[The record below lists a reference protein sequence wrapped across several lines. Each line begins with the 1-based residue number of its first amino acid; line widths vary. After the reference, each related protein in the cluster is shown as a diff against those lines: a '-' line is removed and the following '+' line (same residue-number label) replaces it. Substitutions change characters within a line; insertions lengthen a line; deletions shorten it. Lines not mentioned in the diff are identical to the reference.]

1 MALDI
6 IARGMAADSIKCVSQ
21 DLTEEQ
27 KAIAR
32 NNIGVSGG
40 SEDLKNAVQ
49 VIPQNFTDAQKQQ
62 ARDNI
67 GAVSVS
73 SFDAAEADI
82 ADLFTETAALGQK
95 TPSASQGSFIINEMT
110 RSNSLS
116 IDRAT
121 GGWGFNVIPSGGVSE
136 ASGKWSVSNEITFEK
151 GTISTPGEYSFM
163 TSSQGAAYLKLI
175 PGKSYVMYIK
185 YISGTIPAN
194 LENWAFTFSSGG
206 KTVSMNLNN
215 SLPVEVFVP
224 VAGDL
229 AFGGRFTPN
238 GVADPSITFDEVNK
252 YTVQILMVEVNNGS
266 NQGAIVHNNDLNSIE
281 NQIRDMASW
290 AEGAA
295 PRLDSLED
303 NAVQVNSQTFTE
315 EQKTQARTN
324 IGAASQTE
332 MSTAADNINTLNTTV
347 DALEQVALTANQK
360 ALVVNEYNKQL
371 NLFKNKKLPT
381 TYEGVTL
388 TPIGLSSYKIT
399 GTNTASTNWGF
410 NNLADVSDLDPNK
423 TYTLK
428 LTVVSGTGEC
438 GIQGSTTAK
447 QVTKTGA
454 SLSNIYI
461 TIPGSQAF
469 SDYVVTMMLVEGSTA
484 ADYIPYYGDIIHQAE
499 IDNSVVKYSSSQ
511 SLTDEQKAQARI
523 NIGAASQTS
532 LDNDIANCVQIKA
545 QSLTNAQK
553 EQARTNIG
561 ALSSANL
568 SVWSQRTTFEPDLNR
583 LADVGNGKAY
593 ISSYGTSTGN
603 IPAANAFGNVIS
615 LRNSGGELTQF
626 VMDVRTGKVYYRSA
640 VLTTDF
646 GTWKEVDLIVQKGD
660 NYIVYTSGLKIQWGE
675 AAFNEDLAAGA
686 VITSTIRLPIAMTTT
701 SYKVLTMCTHSAV
714 NFGIEDRGT
723 GLFKLFIRNL
733 GSIVAAA
740 SINSYSWVVIGY

>member
-49 VIPQNFTDAQKQQ
+49 IIPQNFTEAQKQQ

-67 GAVSVS
+67 GAVSIS
-73 SFDAAEADI
+73 SFDTAEADI
-82 ADLFTETAALGQK
+82 VDLFAETAALGQK
-95 TPSASQGSFIINEMT
+95 IPSASQGSFIVNEMT

-116 IDRAT
+116 VDPAT
-121 GGWGFNVIPSGGVSE
+121 RGLIFYVKPDGGSPE
-136 ASGKWSVSNEITFEK
+136 ASAEWSVSNEITFEE
-151 GTISTPGEYSFM
+151 GTISTPGEYTFFD
-163 TSSQGAAYLKLI
+163 SSQGAGYFKLI

-266 NQGAIVHNNDLNSIE
+266 NQGAIVHNNDLNNIE
-281 NQIRDMASW
+281 SKVEEVYTW
-290 AEGAA
+290 ATEAA
-295 PRLDSLED
+295 PRLDNLDD
-303 NAVQVNSQTFTE
+303 NTVQVNTQTFTE
-315 EQKTQARTN
+315 EQKTQART
-324 IGAASQTE
+324 
-332 MSTAADNINTLNTTV
+332 
-347 DALEQVALTANQK
+347 
-360 ALVVNEYNKQL
+360 
-371 NLFKNKKLPT
+371 
-381 TYEGVTL
+381 
-388 TPIGLSSYKIT
+388 
-399 GTNTASTNWGF
+399 
-410 NNLADVSDLDPNK
+410 
-423 TYTLK
+423 
-428 LTVVSGTGEC
+428 
-438 GIQGSTTAK
+438 
-447 QVTKTGA
+447 
-454 SLSNIYI
+454 
-461 TIPGSQAF
+461 
-469 SDYVVTMMLVEGSTA
+469 
-484 ADYIPYYGDIIHQAE
+484 
-499 IDNSVVKYSSSQ
+499 
-511 SLTDEQKAQARI
+511 

-545 QSLTNAQK
+545 QSLTKAQK
-553 EQARTNIG
+553 AQARTNIG
-561 ALSSANL
+561 ALSSADL
-568 SVWSQRTTFEPDLNR
+568 SVWSQRTTFEHDLNS

-593 ISSYGTSTGN
+593 ISSYGMSTAN

-626 VMDVRTGKVYYRSA
+626 VMDIRTGKVYYRSA

-646 GTWKEVDLIVQKGD
+646 GTWKEVDLIAQKGD

-675 AAFNEDLAAGA
+675 ANIPSQIETGTA
-686 VITSTIRLPIAMTTT
+686 ITPTIKLPIAMTTKT
-701 SYKVLTMCTHSAV
+701 YKIMAICTNSNV
-714 NFGIEDRGT
+714 NFGYDNRQASSFTLG
-723 GLFKLFIRNL
+723 IRNL
-733 GSIVAAA
+733 GSSAITTSSV
-740 SINSYSWVVIGY
+740 YSWVVIGY

>member
-49 VIPQNFTDAQKQQ
+49 VIPQNFTEAQKQQ

-67 GAVSVS
+67 GAVSIS

-82 ADLFTETAALGQK
+82 VDLFAETAALGQK

-116 IDRAT
+116 IDPST
-121 GGWGFNVIPSGGVSE
+121 GGWYFNVIPSGGVSE

-163 TSSQGAAYLKLI
+163 TSSQGAACLKLI

-238 GVADPSITFDEVNK
+238 GVADPSITFDETNK

-266 NQGAIVHNNDLNSIE
+266 NQGAIVHQNDLNSIE
-281 NQIRDMASW
+281 NQIGDIHTW
-290 AEGAA
+290 AEGLA

-315 EQKTQARTN
+315 DQKTQART
-324 IGAASQTE
+324 
-332 MSTAADNINTLNTTV
+332 
-347 DALEQVALTANQK
+347 
-360 ALVVNEYNKQL
+360 
-371 NLFKNKKLPT
+371 
-381 TYEGVTL
+381 
-388 TPIGLSSYKIT
+388 
-399 GTNTASTNWGF
+399 
-410 NNLADVSDLDPNK
+410 
-423 TYTLK
+423 
-428 LTVVSGTGEC
+428 
-438 GIQGSTTAK
+438 
-447 QVTKTGA
+447 
-454 SLSNIYI
+454 
-461 TIPGSQAF
+461 
-469 SDYVVTMMLVEGSTA
+469 
-484 ADYIPYYGDIIHQAE
+484 
-499 IDNSVVKYSSSQ
+499 
-511 SLTDEQKAQARI
+511 

-532 LDNDIANCVQIKA
+532 LDNDIANCVQIKT
-545 QSLTNAQK
+545 QSLTNEQK
-553 EQARTNIG
+553 TQARTNIG
-561 ALSSANL
+561 ALSSADL
-568 SVWSQRTTFEPDLNR
+568 SVWSQRTTNEQDLNT
-583 LADVGNGKAY
+583 LANIGNGKAY
-593 ISSYGTSTGN
+593 ISRYDTST
-603 IPAANAFGNVIS
+603 ANTPEANTYGNVIS
-615 LRNSGGELTQF
+615 LRNSGGELTQLAME
-626 VMDVRTGKVYYRSA
+626 VQSGKVYYRASA
-640 VLTTDF
+640 TAAGF
-646 GTWKEVDLIVQKGD
+646 GTWKEVDTIAQKGG

-675 AAFNEDLAAGA
+675 ANISSQIEVGT
-686 VITSTIRLPIAMTTT
+686 VITPTIKLPIAMTTGT
-701 SYKVLTMCTHSAV
+701 YKILGICTNSNV
-714 NFGIEDRGT
+714 NFGYDNRQASSFTLG
-723 GLFKLFIRNL
+723 IRNL
-733 GSIVAAA
+733 GSAAITTSSA
-740 SINSYSWVVIGY
+740 YSWVVIGY

>member
-32 NNIGVSGG
+32 NNIGASGG

-67 GAVSVS
+67 SAVSVS

-82 ADLFTETAALGQK
+82 VDLFAETAALGQK
-95 TPSASQGSFIINEMT
+95 IPSASQGSFIINEMT

-116 IDRAT
+116 IDPAT

-163 TSSQGAAYLKLI
+163 TSSQGAAYLKLK

-266 NQGAIVHNNDLNSIE
+266 NQGAIVHNNDLNNIE
-281 NQIRDMASW
+281 SKVEEVYTW
-290 AEGAA
+290 ATEAA
-295 PRLDSLED
+295 PRLDNLDD

-324 IGAASQTE
+324 IGAASQT
-332 MSTAADNINTLNTTV
+332 
-347 DALEQVALTANQK
+347 
-360 ALVVNEYNKQL
+360 
-371 NLFKNKKLPT
+371 
-381 TYEGVTL
+381 
-388 TPIGLSSYKIT
+388 
-399 GTNTASTNWGF
+399 
-410 NNLADVSDLDPNK
+410 
-423 TYTLK
+423 
-428 LTVVSGTGEC
+428 
-438 GIQGSTTAK
+438 
-447 QVTKTGA
+447 
-454 SLSNIYI
+454 
-461 TIPGSQAF
+461 
-469 SDYVVTMMLVEGSTA
+469 
-484 ADYIPYYGDIIHQAE
+484 
-499 IDNSVVKYSSSQ
+499 
-511 SLTDEQKAQARI
+511 
-523 NIGAASQTS
+523 S

-545 QSLTNAQK
+545 QSLTNDQK
-553 EQARTNIG
+553 TQARTNIG
-561 ALSSANL
+561 ALSSADL
-568 SVWSQRTTFEPDLNR
+568 SVWSQRTTGEEDLNT
-583 LADVGNGKAY
+583 LADAGSQKAY
-593 ISSYGTSTGN
+593 ISRYGTDTTNKPTKWGN
-603 IPAANAFGNVIS
+603 IIS
-615 LRNSGGELTQF
+615 FRSSAGDLTQLALAVATNKIF
-626 VMDVRTGKVYYRSA
+626 YRQAGTFSQY
-640 VLTTDF
+640 
-646 GTWKEVDLIVQKGD
+646 GTWQEVLVGLLEKGD
-660 NYIVYTSGLKIQWGE
+660 NFSLSLSNGFRLQVITDTSGI
-675 AAFNEDLAAGA
+675 AVAAGQ
-686 VITSTIRLPIAMTTT
+686 VVNKPYTFPIAYSSVGQVVGITTNE
-701 SYKVLTMCTHSAV
+701 S
-714 NFGIEDRGT
+714 GIT
-723 GLFKLFIRNL
+723 T
-733 GSIVAAA
+733 
-740 SINSYSWVVIGY
+740 SINSGNSAVSKNIYFRNNTTSDITINRVNILVIGY

>member
-32 NNIGVSGG
+32 NNIGASGG

-95 TPSASQGSFIINEMT
+95 IPSASQGSFIINEMT

-116 IDRAT
+116 VDPAT
-121 GGWGFNVIPSGGVSE
+121 GGLFFNVKPGGGSPE
-136 ASGKWSVSNEITFEK
+136 ASGKWSVSNEITFEE
-151 GTISTPGEYSFM
+151 GTISTPGEYTFFDSF
-163 TSSQGAAYLKLI
+163 QGAGYLKLT

-281 NQIRDMASW
+281 SKVEEVYTW
-290 AEGAA
+290 ATEAA
-295 PRLDSLED
+295 PRLDNLDD
-303 NAVQVNSQTFTE
+303 NTVQVNTQTFTE
-315 EQKTQARTN
+315 EQKTQART
-324 IGAASQTE
+324 
-332 MSTAADNINTLNTTV
+332 
-347 DALEQVALTANQK
+347 
-360 ALVVNEYNKQL
+360 
-371 NLFKNKKLPT
+371 
-381 TYEGVTL
+381 
-388 TPIGLSSYKIT
+388 
-399 GTNTASTNWGF
+399 
-410 NNLADVSDLDPNK
+410 
-423 TYTLK
+423 
-428 LTVVSGTGEC
+428 
-438 GIQGSTTAK
+438 
-447 QVTKTGA
+447 
-454 SLSNIYI
+454 
-461 TIPGSQAF
+461 
-469 SDYVVTMMLVEGSTA
+469 
-484 ADYIPYYGDIIHQAE
+484 
-499 IDNSVVKYSSSQ
+499 
-511 SLTDEQKAQARI
+511 

-545 QSLTNAQK
+545 QSLTTDQK
-553 EQARTNIG
+553 AQARTNIG
-561 ALSSANL
+561 ALSSADL
-568 SVWSQRTTFEPDLNR
+568 SVWSQRTTDEQDLNA
-583 LADVGNGKAY
+583 LADVGYQKAY
-593 ISSYGTSTGN
+593 ISRYNSST
-603 IPAANAFGNVIS
+603 ANTPVANTYGNVIS
-615 LRNSGGELTQF
+615 LRNAGSELSQLAMGVQYPTKLF
-626 VMDVRTGKVYYRSA
+626 YRGSSSA
-640 VLTTDF
+640 GTY
-646 GTWKEVDLIVQKGD
+646 GTWKEVDTIVQKAD

-675 AAFNEDLAAGA
+675 ANIPSQIEVGT
-686 VITSTIRLPIAMTTT
+686 VITPTIKLPIAMTTGT
-701 SYKVLTMCTHSAV
+701 YKIMGICTNSNA
-714 NFGIEDRGT
+714 NFGYDNRQASSFVLG
-723 GLFKLFIRNL
+723 IRNL
-733 GSIVAAA
+733 GSAAITT
-740 SINSYSWVVIGY
+740 SSVYGWVVIGY